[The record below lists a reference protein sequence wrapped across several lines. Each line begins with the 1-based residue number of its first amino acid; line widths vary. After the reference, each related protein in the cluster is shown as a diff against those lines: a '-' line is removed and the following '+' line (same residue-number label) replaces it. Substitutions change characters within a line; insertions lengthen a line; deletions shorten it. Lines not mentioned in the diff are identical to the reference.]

1 VNTNNLSLGQKLGLL
16 LVVNTVIAVA
26 MIAMVFTV
34 GTGVSRYQD
43 SQQQLEALARVV
55 GENSRASLAFGD
67 AEGARATL
75 DGLRVRSDI
84 SFARLMDAQGNTF
97 AQADFHGGH
106 NHSSLLFMAAL
117 EALLPVKLT
126 VGQSIQD
133 DGRHI
138 GQIELDV
145 ELHDHWSGL
154 IEQMAVMVP
163 IAIALSSLCVY
174 FALRLRRII
183 TDPILGLTRVAHL
196 VSRKQDY
203 SLRAVK
209 AGNDE
214 IAELV
219 DHFNRMLSE
228 IQCRDEA
235 LRQEREALVQ
245 LTSEMK
251 LTMEAAESANRVK
264 SEFLSTVSHEL
275 RTPLTA
281 IGGSLGLLVG
291 GVFGEMPAQASQMLQ
306 IAHKNS
312 QRLSYLINDLLD
324 MEKLAAGKLDFD
336 MQPHQ
341 LMVLVRQ
348 ALVDNEA
355 YGSQMQVRYEV
366 SRAAEEVCV
375 LVDAQ
380 RLQQVMANLLSNAAK
395 FSPAGSKVGVAVS
408 QTQRGALVEVRDQGS
423 GISPDFHD
431 RIFQRFSQGDASDT
445 RQKGGTGLG
454 LAITRELVERMGGHI
469 GFESMPD
476 RGTCFYFELP
486 LWTAATSSPV
496 PLELPAPEAQKPRVL
511 VVEDDADMASLIS
524 RKLNRAG
531 YAVDIAETG
540 AQALALA
547 QKTTYAAVTLDL
559 LLPDMDGLQLID
571 RLRAEQSCTRLP
583 IVVISV
589 TSNQTQPHIK
599 AGLTNVEWLTRPIDL
614 SKLLASM
621 ERLTA
626 TENAAKTRVLHVE
639 DDLEMHQAVCAM
651 AGQRFDFELATTLR
665 EARAR
670 VALER
675 FEVVILDLTLPNE
688 SGWDL
693 LPDIRAQQPDA
704 RVVVLSDSELSPDQT
719 RLVDVALRK
728 SQVLPRQLISAI
740 DVRHAG
746 VLCTAP

>member
-1 VNTNNLSLGQKLGLL
+1 VNTSNLSIVQKLGLL
-16 LVVNTVIAVA
+16 LAVNTVIAVA
-26 MIAMVFTV
+26 MIALVFTV
-34 GTGVSRYQD
+34 GTGISRYRD

-75 DGLRVRSDI
+75 DGLRVRADI
-84 SFARLMDAQGNTF
+84 TFARLLDARGVTF
-97 AQADFHGGH
+97 AQADFRGEQQGRGLW
-106 NHSSLLFMAAL
+106 SEAAV
-117 EALLPVKLT
+117 EAILPVKLA
-126 VGQSIQD
+126 VSQGIQD
-133 DGRHI
+133 NGRTI
-138 GQIELDV
+138 GRIELDV
-145 ELHDHWSGL
+145 ELHHLWADL
-154 IEQMAVMVP
+154 IEQMGVMALIAV
-163 IAIALSSLCVY
+163 ALSTLCVY

-183 TDPILGLTRVAHL
+183 TDPILGLTRVAHQI
-196 VSRKQDY
+196 SREQDY

-219 DHFNRMLSE
+219 DHFNHMLTE
-228 IQCRDEA
+228 IQSRDEA
-235 LRQEREALVQ
+235 LSQEREALVQ
-245 LTSEMK
+245 ITSEMK

-291 GVFGEMPAQASQMLQ
+291 GVFGEMPAQADQMLQ
-306 IAHKNS
+306 IANKNC

-324 MEKLAAGKLDFD
+324 MEKLVAGKLNFD
-336 MQPHQ
+336 MQPYE
-341 LMVLVRQ
+341 LMALVRQ
-348 ALVDNEA
+348 ALIDNETYA
-355 YGSQMQVRYEV
+355 GQFQVSYEV
-366 SRAAEEVCV
+366 SQSADNAWV

-395 FSPAGSKVGVAVS
+395 FSPAGSKVRISVWQS
-408 QTQRGALVEVRDQGS
+408 QRGVVVEVRDQGS

-486 LWTAATSSPV
+486 LWTEATSR
-496 PLELPAPEAQKPRVL
+496 PLPLDLPPSVTRLPRVL
-511 VVEDDADMASLIS
+511 VVVGDADMAPLIS
-524 RKLNRAG
+524 RTLNLAG
-531 YAVDIAETG
+531 YEVDIAESG
-540 AQALALA
+540 AKALELA
-547 QKTTYAAVTLDL
+547 EHNVYVAVTLEQ
-559 LLPDMDGLQLID
+559 LLPDMDGLRLID
-571 RLRAEQSCTRLP
+571 LLRADPSRRHLP
-583 IVVISV
+583 VVAIS
-589 TSNQTQPHIK
+589 TISKEAQP
-599 AGLTNVEWLTRPIDL
+599 ALEWLTKPIDL

-626 TENAAKTRVLHVE
+626 AANTAQTRVLHVA
-639 DDLEMHQAVCAM
+639 DDLEMHQLVCAM
-651 AGQRFDFELATTLR
+651 ADQRFDFELATNLR

-675 FEVVILDLTLPNE
+675 FDVVILDLTLPNE
-688 SGWDL
+688 SGGDL
-693 LPDIRAQQPDA
+693 LPDIRAQQPDT
-704 RVVVLSDSELSPDQT
+704 RVVVLSNSELSPEQMQQVD
-719 RLVDVALRK
+719 LVLRK
-728 SQVLPRQLISAI
+728 SEVLPRQLMSAI
-740 DVRHAG
+740 AAREP
-746 VLCTAP
+746 TAPQEKAAA